1 MTNGSHTTALKS
13 VKKKKGR
20 LSMCAFSEVH
30 MIWKKQ
36 NQGQIIFAQTAGG
49 CKTRQ
54 IYMKT
59 VFNYTVTVLG
69 K

>member
-1 MTNGSHTTALKS
+1 
-13 VKKKKGR
+13 
-20 LSMCAFSEVH
+20 MCAFSEVH